1 MRVSPRE
8 PGTGQKPSGPDRQHA
23 LLRAACRDP
32 RAIALVL
39 GYLAVTS
46 WLTFGPA
53 SSWQTSLYW
62 TVQIPGDLLL
72 CLSARYLHRHTDGM
86 NQRFWRL
93 TSIAG
98 AAFCTG
104 DVLRTFE
111 GFVGLENRDAGPVQT
126 VCFVVGQAA
135 FATALI
141 GYRVLAS
148 SRAAQRRFMLD
159 ATIVVCGSGAVIW
172 FLLTSEAA
180 TSASSMNVITGL
192 LVGAEVMMV
201 GFLSVKLV
209 LSGQAP
215 TTPVASALMI
225 LAGITQVAITAVVPI
240 YAKSMSYGLTLSIQ
254 LLPSVLIS
262 LGPRLQILESQLPS
276 IVRRFDRNRPYSLLP
291 YLAVS
296 VVYSLLLAA
305 LLEDRALVD
314 LHSWGMLAS
323 VGIITVLVVW
333 RQLLS
338 ATENGRLIA
347 ELDHSLLELHEQKE
361 RFSSLVAHSSDI
373 TMLIGEDNVIKY
385 ASPAAERVLGLRPDQ
400 LVGSSFLSHMH
411 PDDVELLRPAW
422 REMVAIPGRAT
433 TTQSR
438 LKSADRG
445 WRWLEVVNTNLLH
458 DPAVAGVVCNG
469 RDVTDA
475 RELQNQLID
484 QASHD
489 VLTKLANRRLFAG
502 RMASAAGPEGSQA
515 ALLMI
520 DLDGFKPINDTHGH
534 HVGDAVLVAV
544 AERIRRCVRPT
555 DTAARLGGD
564 EFAVLMPGASL
575 EQANR
580 LAERFLAALAE
591 PVAIGPLRLVI
602 GASIGV
608 TVGDASDAEALQ
620 RQADAAMYAVKRRG
634 RAESVP
640 ELTPAASAPS

>member
-1 MRVSPRE
+1 M
-8 PGTGQKPSGPDRQHA
+8 
-23 LLRAACRDP
+23 ACRDP
-32 RAIALVL
+32 RAIALVF

-46 WLTFGPA
+46 WLTFGP
-53 SSWQTSLYW
+53 SSRWQTSLFW
-62 TVQIPGDLLL
+62 TIQIPGDLLL
-72 CLSARYLHRHTDGM
+72 YLSARHLRWHAVGM
-86 NQRFWRL
+86 NRRFWRL

-148 SRAAQRRFMLD
+148 SKAAQRRFMLD
-159 ATIVVCGSGAVIW
+159 AMIVVCGSGAVIW
-172 FLLTSEAA
+172 FLLTSAA
-180 TSASSMNVITGL
+180 AASASSMNVITGL

-201 GFLSVKLV
+201 GFLAVKLV

-215 TTPVASALMI
+215 TTPAASALMI

-240 YAKSMSYGLTLSIQ
+240 YAKSISYGLMLSIQ

-262 LGPRLQILESQLPS
+262 LGPRLQVLESQLPPIARS
-276 IVRRFDRNRPYSLLP
+276 VHRGRPYSLLP
-291 YLAVS
+291 YFAVG
-296 VVYSLLLAA
+296 VVYALLLAA
-305 LLEDRALVD
+305 LVSERARLDR
-314 LHSWGMLAS
+314 HSWGMVAS
-323 VGIITVLVVW
+323 VGIITALVVW

-338 ATENGRLIA
+338 ATENARLIT

-361 RFSSLVAHSSDI
+361 RFSSLVAHSSDL
-373 TMLIGEDNVIKY
+373 TMLIDEQNIVRY

-400 LVGSSFLSHMH
+400 LVGSPFLALLH
-411 PDDVELLRPAW
+411 PEDYERLRPAW
-422 REMVAIPGRAT
+422 HEMAAHPGRGI
-433 TTQSR
+433 TTQCR
-438 LKSADRG
+438 VRSADRG

-458 DPAVAGVVCNG
+458 DPAVSGFVCNG
-469 RDVTDA
+469 RDITEA
-475 RELQNQLID
+475 RELQNQLIE

-502 RMASAAGPEGSQA
+502 RLASAAGLDGSQA
-515 ALLMI
+515 GLLMI

-534 HVGDAVLVAV
+534 HIGDAVLVAV

-580 LAERFLAALAE
+580 MAERFQAALAE
-591 PVAIGPLRLVI
+591 PVAIGSLQLVI

-608 TVGDASDAEALQ
+608 TVGDAADSEALQ
-620 RQADAAMYAVKRRG
+620 RRADAAMYAVKRRG
-634 RAESVP
+634 RTQLSP
-640 ELTPAASAPS
+640 L